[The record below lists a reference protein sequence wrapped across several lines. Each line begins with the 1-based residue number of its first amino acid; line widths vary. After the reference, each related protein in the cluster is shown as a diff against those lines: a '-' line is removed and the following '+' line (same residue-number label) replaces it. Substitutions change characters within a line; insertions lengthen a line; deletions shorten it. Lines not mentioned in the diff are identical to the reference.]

1 VGSYSRRPPGSVE
14 HDKPLEA
21 KINEMFW
28 GIVFLVIIT
37 IISFGIL
44 FIYSFEE
51 LLNRNEN
58 YLNFVVI
65 AIGSQIKLDINSLS
79 NKPKK
84 LINRLISR
92 YDNYKIYS
100 CKICKRNIKK
110 VEFHTSSLATRKPT
124 KICLDCMK
132 IDYVNYSI
140 ELEYVKQFDNL
151 LQHYINEFNSLNQLL
166 HPDCI
171 VQIEKIKKTFYKSV
185 KEIRMKKE
193 L

>member
-1 VGSYSRRPPGSVE
+1 
-14 HDKPLEA
+14 
-21 KINEMFW
+21 
-28 GIVFLVIIT
+28 
-37 IISFGIL
+37 
-44 FIYSFEE
+44 
-51 LLNRNEN
+51 
-58 YLNFVVI
+58 
-65 AIGSQIKLDINSLS
+65 
-79 NKPKK
+79 
-84 LINRLISR
+84 
-92 YDNYKIYS
+92 
-100 CKICKRNIKK
+100 
-110 VEFHTSSLATRKPT
+110 
-124 KICLDCMK
+124 MK